1 MRMPTKARST
11 APVAVMLVAG
21 TLLLSACSGDINSP
35 TGLAPAAPSMAK
47 VPSHFNPGQGNK
59 KVLGPGETA
68 VYVFTI
74 DPRRDNVLDM
84 GTQLLEMPANS
95 VCGAGSGYG
104 TGTWTKPC
112 TPQTAPV
119 TITATVIGTSTLPRV
134 EFQPAMRRGCGTAD
148 SVARVSPEDRC
159 ALRTSVVGGC
169 VRTARG
175 CRLRRETGNVALG
188 DYIPTEVPDLPEN
201 FVGARAVLRYQGR
214 VVLGL
219 VMAVRI
225 ARS

>member
-1 MRMPTKARST
+1 MRMPTKAHST

-21 TLLLSACSGDINSP
+21 TLLLSACSGDISSP
-35 TGLAPAAPSMAK
+35 TGLAPAAPSMAN
-47 VPSHFNPGQGNK
+47 VPFHFNPGQGNK
-59 KVLGPGETA
+59 KVLGPGETV

-134 EFQPAMRRGCGTAD
+134 EFQPAMRFNPDAAD
-148 SVARVSPEDRC
+148 VQLYMFAKHASASDARDFDILYCSGMSNSNCHDESKDDASLITKYSTRANEVFRKIRHFSGYVVAERD
-159 ALRTSVVGGC
+159 
-169 VRTARG
+169 
-175 CRLRRETGNVALG
+175 VASL
-188 DYIPTEVPDLPEN
+188 LP
-201 FVGARAVLRYQGR
+201 
-214 VVLGL
+214 
-219 VMAVRI
+219 
-225 ARS
+225 